1 MSRFVPKA
9 LGCLSGAS
17 SFDGTVEAEL
27 TVGCDGRVTAVS
39 IESNDGVPQAVAA
52 CLRDTL
58 RYAPFP
64 AHDMPDGYTFGYRV
78 NVSR

>member
-1 MSRFVPKA
+1 
-9 LGCLSGAS
+9 
-17 SFDGTVEAEL
+17 
-27 TVGCDGRVTAVS
+27 
-39 IESNDGVPQAVAA
+39 VAA

-78 NVSR
+78 NLSR